1 MPAISIF
8 SAMMWLSKAWNTLPD
23 KTFTTCFRKCGMSEE
38 TAACAIADG
47 DSPCAGL
54 EEDDEDAVKTLE
66 TVYNS

>member
-1 MPAISIF
+1 
-8 SAMMWLSKAWNTLPD
+8 
-23 KTFTTCFRKCGMSEE
+23 MSEE

-66 TVYNS
+66 TVYNSWKQTSSHRLMET